1 MIQIDGSLY
10 SGSGTLL
17 RYAVALATLVRQ
29 PLHMIRIR
37 AKRDNPGLRPQ
48 HLQAVRACA
57 FLSDGQLEGDRV
69 GSGEILYRPGKALKH
84 GDFQWDIGTA
94 GSTAML
100 AFTLIPIALFA
111 ERPCRFSLI
120 GGLFQD
126 FAPSAFHVQ
135 EVLVPTLQK
144 MGAVVQLQMLQPGY
158 VPKGQGHLVLEV
170 KPLATFLKPLHM
182 VEQGVMKEIS
192 GISLSSHLE
201 EAKVSERMA
210 KRCQKLL
217 EENGFDPKI
226 EILHDQTALQKGAA
240 LFLKAQTETDCLL
253 GADQAGS
260 PGRRSEAI
268 AESVVRFLLEDLLTG
283 ATTDRHLA
291 DQLILFAALAAGRT
305 EYLIP
310 RITDHVEAN
319 LWLVE
324 KILGA
329 KVKLQENRIQ
339 LEGIGFK
346 SPPSQTVKNLASRI
360 PTGWSPGRSGEKY

>member
-17 RYAVALATLVRQ
+17 RYAVALATLVKQ

-37 AKRDNPGLRPQ
+37 TKRDNPGLRPQ

-57 FLSDGQLEGDRV
+57 FLSDGRLEGDHV
-69 GSGEILYRPGKALKH
+69 GSGEILYRPGQTLKH

-100 AFTLIPIALFA
+100 ALTLIPIALFA
-111 ERPCRFSLI
+111 ERPCRFSMI

-135 EVLVPTLQK
+135 RVLVPTLQK
-144 MGAVVQLQMLQPGY
+144 MGADVQLHMLRPGY
-158 VPKGQGHLVLEV
+158 VPKGQGHLMLEV
-170 KPLATFLKPLHM
+170 KPLAAFLKPLHM
-182 VEQGVMKEIS
+182 VEQGAVKEIS
-192 GISLSSHLE
+192 GVSLSSHLG

-210 KRCQKLL
+210 NHCQKLL
-217 EENGFDPKI
+217 REKGFDPKI

-240 LFLKAQTETDCLL
+240 LFLKVQTETDCLL
-253 GADQAGS
+253 GADQAGR

-268 AESVVRFLLEDLLTG
+268 AESVVRSLLEDLHTG

-310 RITDHVEAN
+310 RVTDHVEAN

-324 KILGA
+324 KILGT

-339 LEGIGFK
+339 LEGTGFET
-346 SPPSQTVKNLASRI
+346 PRSQTAKNLAGHEF
-360 PTGWSPGRSGEKY
+360 P